1 VICSKPGGVIRL
13 FPWLDELTT
22 FMYAAAKD
30 NASETIAK
38 NLANKS
44 SC

>member
-1 VICSKPGGVIRL
+1 
-13 FPWLDELTT
+13 
-22 FMYAAAKD
+22 MYAAAKD

-44 SC
+44 GCWKKEEELFYKQ